1 MVKKGINVLSILLT
15 AVFKIYLICINLHN
29 IMNKKYLKTYNCSQP
44 LGNSSNMHEDIFARI
59 VTFARGVTFLQKHF
73 CTDGN
78 ICTKGHF

>member
-1 MVKKGINVLSILLT
+1 
-15 AVFKIYLICINLHN
+15 
-29 IMNKKYLKTYNCSQP
+29 MNKKYLKTYNCSQP

-78 ICTKGHF
+78 ICTKGHFWKRLKKNYNKNKQKLKKLTNK